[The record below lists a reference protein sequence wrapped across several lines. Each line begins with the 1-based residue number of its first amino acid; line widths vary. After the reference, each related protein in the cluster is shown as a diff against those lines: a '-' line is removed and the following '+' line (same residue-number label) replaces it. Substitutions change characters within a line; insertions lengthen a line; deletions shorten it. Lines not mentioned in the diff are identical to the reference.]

1 MIAIENISV
10 FFGDRILFDE
20 INFTIQSTDRI
31 GLVGRNG
38 AGKSTLLKIILG
50 HQSPDDGRISRSNQ
64 TTVGYLPQELHVD
77 YTKTVFEEAC
87 TAFEEVNIIEERMAV
102 LHELIS
108 NTTDHESDLFE
119 KQLHELSDLQELHMH
134 LGGYQ
139 QREEVEKI
147 LKGLGFVQTDFDK
160 PVTEFSGGWQMRIE
174 LGKIL
179 LKRPD
184 FMLLDEPT
192 NHLDIESIIWLEG
205 FLKTYPGGILL
216 ISHDQRFLDN
226 VTNRTIEIV
235 SGDIYDYSCS
245 YTKFLEL
252 REIRREQQMNEQKR
266 QEKMIEH
273 TEMLISK
280 FRAKASKAK
289 FAQSLITKLEKVDRI
304 EIDDVDTKS
313 IKFNFPPAPRSGQVV
328 VNAVKVDKRYDN
340 LHVLDEINFTLERG
354 EKVAFVGKNG
364 EGKSTF
370 SRLIAG
376 KDKNFTG
383 DLEIG
388 YNVSIGYYEQNQAE
402 ALDGDI
408 TVFDTL
414 DHIATGEMRT
424 RVRNLLGAF
433 LFSGDDQDKKVKV
446 LSGGEKG
453 RLALA
458 KLLLTPVNLL
468 VLDEPTNHL
477 DIVSKN
483 ILKESIMRYDGTV
496 IVVSHDREFLTGLT
510 DKVYEFRQRKT
521 KEYLGDIQYFLTTR
535 NISSLD
541 QLSLKSSLK
550 QEEKNSNKGSN
561 TNKPVL
567 SGAELKEL
575 EKELKK
581 LQNKAKKHENTIAEW
596 EAKMKTI
603 ETKMADPRF
612 YMDEKDSPKIIAE
625 YNELKLKVEK
635 EYSDWE
641 SSLAEIELM
650 EAKK

>member
-1 MIAIENISV
+1 MISVENISV
-10 FFGDRILFDE
+10 FFGERILFDE

-50 HQSPDDGRISRSNQ
+50 EQQPDDGRVSRANQ
-64 TTVGYLPQELHVD
+64 TTIGYLPQELHVD
-77 YTKTVFEEAC
+77 YNKSVYEEAC
-87 TAFEEVNIIEERMAV
+87 VAFEEVNALERKMDA
-102 LHELIS
+102 LQELI
-108 NTTDHESDLFE
+108 NQTTDHESEAFN
-119 KQLHELSDLQELHMH
+119 KILHDMADLQELHHH

-147 LKGLGFVQTDFDK
+147 LKGLGFVQSDFDK

-179 LKRPD
+179 LKQPD

-235 SGDIYDYSCS
+235 SGDIFDYNCS

-252 REIRREQQMNEQKR
+252 REIRREQQSNEAKR

-289 FAQSLITKLEKVDRI
+289 FAQSLITKLEKVERI
-304 EIDDVDTKS
+304 EIDNVDTKS

-328 VNAVKVDKRYDN
+328 VSARHIDKRYDN
-340 LHVLDEINFTLERG
+340 LHVLDNIDFTLERG

-370 SRLIAG
+370 SRMIAG
-376 KDKNFTG
+376 KDRQYKG
-383 DLEIG
+383 ELELG
-388 YNVSIGYYEQNQAE
+388 HNVSIGYYEQNQAE

-414 DHIATGEMRT
+414 DQIAVGDMRT
-424 RVRNLLGAF
+424 RVRSLLGAF

-468 VLDEPTNHL
+468 ILDEPTNHL

-483 ILKESIMRYDGTV
+483 ILKESILRFDGTV

-510 DKVYEFRQRKT
+510 NKVIEFRARKT

-550 QEEKNSNKGSN
+550 QEIPAETEKK
-561 TNKPVL
+561 TPI

-575 EKELKK
+575 DKEIKK
-581 LQNKAKKHENTIAEW
+581 WQNKAKKHETNIGEW
-596 EAKMKTI
+596 EVKLKEY
-603 ETKMADPRF
+603 ETQMADTRF
-612 YMDEKDSPKIIAE
+612 YMDNKNAPALIRDYSALKEKTEAE
-625 YNELKLKVEK
+625 YAL
-635 EYSDWE
+635 WE
-641 SSLAEIELM
+641 SALAEIEQM
-650 EAKK
+650 EKKR